1 MTTPA
6 RAAAS
11 RKVPVTILT
20 GFLGAGKTTLLN
32 VLSGYISPQERIVTI
47 EDSAELQLQQ
57 RHVVRLECRPPSS
70 EGKGGVQARQLVV
83 NSLRMR
89 PNRIIVGEV
98 RGEEAFD
105 MLQAMNT
112 GHEGS
117 LTTVHANSPRDAL
130 ARVEAMAMMANV
142 QLSEKAIRKQIASA
156 VTLVLQVA
164 RLSDGTRRLTHIT
177 EIIGIE
183 GEMVSLQDLFVYE
196 KGIFSAMG
204 IRPKFGERLRARG
217 ITLPADLFETAS
229 RRG

>member
-1 MTTPA
+1 
-6 RAAAS
+6 
-11 RKVPVTILT
+11 
-20 GFLGAGKTTLLN
+20 
-32 VLSGYISPQERIVTI
+32 
-47 EDSAELQLQQ
+47 
-57 RHVVRLECRPPSS
+57 
-70 EGKGGVQARQLVV
+70 
-83 NSLRMR
+83 MR

-130 ARVEAMAMMANV
+130 ARMEAMAMMANL

-164 RLSDGTRRLTHIT
+164 RLSDGTRHLTHIT
-177 EIIGIE
+177 EITGME
-183 GEMVSLQDLFVYE
+183 GEVITLQDLFVYE

-204 IRPKFGERLRARG
+204 IRPKFAERLRASG
-217 ITLPADLFETAS
+217 ITLPADLFETTS
-229 RRG
+229 RRWG